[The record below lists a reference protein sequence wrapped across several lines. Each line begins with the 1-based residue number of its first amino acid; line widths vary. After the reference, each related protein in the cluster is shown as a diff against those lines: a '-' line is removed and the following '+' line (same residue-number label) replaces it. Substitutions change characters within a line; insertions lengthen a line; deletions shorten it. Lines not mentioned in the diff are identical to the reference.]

1 VRGKT
6 FRRDVHTTSLEAF
19 ADRESKHWRQRQSL
33 YVRLSSCC
41 SPGVAG
47 SFSHQHPGEPLPQLK
62 WVPQRWQVSSR
73 IDYAGGENLLSNPG
87 EYSTPTTWDTVLA
100 EEPVIAACGFDLNE
114 AAAHAAELRLPVR
127 TVVVD
132 GGAHYSRPAP
142 RLADGVQQLGYLLHP
157 GAAPDPGHP
166 HVELSF
172 AGRHGG

>member
-1 VRGKT
+1 MAEWIDPPYNSG
-6 FRRDVHTTSLEAF
+6 
-19 ADRESKHWRQRQSL
+19 HW
-33 YVRLSSCC
+33 
-41 SPGVAG
+41 
-47 SFSHQHPGEPLPQLK
+47 LPEM
-62 WVPQRWQVSSR
+62 V
-73 IDYAGGENLLSNPG
+73 DYAGGENLLSNPG

-100 EEPVIAACGFDLNE
+100 EEPEIVVIAACGFDLNE

-132 GGAHYSRPAP
+132 GGTHYSGPAP